1 MTSILVMCQV
11 CLSWVIE
18 DAVRSPT
25 VSVSPDPPSA
35 GHPARLRVGVVGAGR
50 VGAVLGAA
58 LVRAGHDVCAVSAVS
73 QASRERAADLLP
85 GVPVVTVPEVVAQAE
100 LVVLAVP
107 DDALAD
113 LAAGLSVTGA
123 WQAGQIVA
131 HTSGRHG
138 AAVLDPVRAHHA
150 FPIAIHPAMTFTG
163 TALDLARLPD
173 CCFGVTA
180 DERIL
185 PIATALVLDMG
196 AEPVTIAEADRIAYH
211 CALAHGSNHLV
222 TLTAQAMQILDH
234 AGVDTPANVLRPLLY
249 AALDNALR
257 LRDGALTGP
266 VARGDAG
273 TVQSHIDV
281 LTERVP
287 DVLSTYRALAT
298 ATAARAVEDGRL
310 RADLAAP
317 LLDLLSPPPPS
328 PPPPPSSPP
337 PSSSSPGQEP

>member
-1 MTSILVMCQV
+1 
-11 CLSWVIE
+11 
-18 DAVRSPT
+18 
-25 VSVSPDPPSA
+25 VSVSPDPPVP

-58 LVRAGHDVCAVSAVS
+58 LARAGHQVCAVSAVS
-73 QASRERAADLLP
+73 QSSLDRVAELLP
-85 GVPVVTVPEVVAQAE
+85 GVAVRTVPEVVEDAE
-100 LVVLAVP
+100 LVILAVP

-113 LAAGLSVTGA
+113 LAQGLSTTGA

-138 AAVLDPVRAHHA
+138 AAVLDPVRRHLA

-163 TALDLARLPD
+163 TALDLDRLHE

-180 DERIL
+180 DPRIL
-185 PIATALVLDMG
+185 PIASALVLDMG
-196 AEPVTIAEADRIAYH
+196 AEPVVVAEEDRIAYH

-234 AGVDTPANVLRPLLY
+234 AGVDMPAHVLRPLLH

-257 LRDGALTGP
+257 LRDAALTGP
-266 VARGDAG
+266 VARGDVG
-273 TVQSHIDV
+273 TVQTHLEV
-281 LTERVP
+281 LRERVP
-287 DVLSTYRALAT
+287 DVVTTYRALAT

-310 RADLAAP
+310 RPDLAGP
-317 LLDLLSPPPPS
+317 LLDLLADPHT
-328 PPPPPSSPP
+328 
-337 PSSSSPGQEP
+337 PGQEP

>member
-1 MTSILVMCQV
+1 MS
-11 CLSWVIE
+11 
-18 DAVRSPT
+18 DAAV
-25 VSVSPDPPSA
+25 PSA
-35 GHPARLRVGVVGAGR
+35 ERHPARLRVGIVGAGK

-58 LVRAGHDVCAVSAVS
+58 LARAGHDIVSVTAVSR
-73 QASRERAADLLP
+73 ASLDRAAELLP
-85 GVPVVTVPEVVAQAE
+85 GVPVRTVPEVVADAE
-100 LVVLAVP
+100 LVLLAVP

-113 LAAGLSVTGA
+113 LAQGLSTTGA

-138 AAVLDPVRAHHA
+138 SAVLDPVRRHHA

-163 TALDLARLPD
+163 TALDLARLHE

-185 PIATALVLDMG
+185 PIASALVLDIG

-222 TLTAQAMQILDH
+222 TLTAQAMQILDQ
-234 AGVDTPANVLRPLLY
+234 AGVETPSHVLRPLLS

-266 VARGDAG
+266 VARGDVG
-273 TVQSHIDV
+273 TVEAHLEV
-281 LTERVP
+281 LRERVP
-287 DVLSTYRALAT
+287 DVLGTYRALAT

-310 RADLAAP
+310 RADLAGP
-317 LLDLLSPPPPS
+317 LIDLLAPTRPP
-328 PPPPPSSPP
+328 
-337 PSSSSPGQEP
+337 QEEH

>member
-1 MTSILVMCQV
+1 
-11 CLSWVIE
+11 
-18 DAVRSPT
+18 
-25 VSVSPDPPSA
+25 VSVSPDPPVP

-58 LVRAGHDVCAVSAVS
+58 LARAGHQVCAVSAVS
-73 QASRERAADLLP
+73 QSSLDRVAELLP
-85 GVPVVTVPEVVAQAE
+85 GVAVRTVPEVVEDAE
-100 LVVLAVP
+100 LVILAVP

-113 LAAGLSVTGA
+113 LAQGLSTTGA

-138 AAVLDPVRAHHA
+138 AAVLDPVRRHLA

-163 TALDLARLPD
+163 TALDLDRLHE

-180 DERIL
+180 DPRIL
-185 PIATALVLDMG
+185 PIASALVLDMG
-196 AEPVTIAEADRIAYH
+196 AEPVVVAEEDRIAYH

-234 AGVDTPANVLRPLLY
+234 AGVDMPAHVLRPLLH

-257 LRDGALTGP
+257 LRDAALTGP
-266 VARGDAG
+266 VARGDVG
-273 TVQSHIDV
+273 TVQTHLEV
-281 LTERVP
+281 LRERVP
-287 DVLSTYRALAT
+287 DVVTTYRALAT

-310 RADLAAP
+310 RPDLAGP
-317 LLDLLSPPPPS
+317 LLDLLADPHP
-328 PPPPPSSPP
+328 
-337 PSSSSPGQEP
+337 PGQEP

>member
-1 MTSILVMCQV
+1 MS
-11 CLSWVIE
+11 E
-18 DAVRSPT
+18 AAVRRAES
-25 VSVSPDPPSA
+25 
-35 GHPARLRVGVVGAGR
+35 HPARLRVGVVGAGK

-58 LVRAGHDVCAVSAVS
+58 LARAGHDVVAVSAVS
-73 QASRERAADLLP
+73 RASLDRAADLLP
-85 GVPVVTVPEVVAQAE
+85 GVPVRTVPEVVAEAE
-100 LVVLAVP
+100 LVLLAVP

-113 LAAGLSVTGA
+113 LAQGLSTTGA

-138 AAVLDPVRAHHA
+138 AAVLDPVRRHHA

-163 TALDLARLPD
+163 TALDLARLHE

-180 DERIL
+180 DDRIL
-185 PIATALVLDMG
+185 PIASALVLDIG
-196 AEPVTIAEADRIAYH
+196 AEPVMIAEADRIAYH

-234 AGVDTPANVLRPLLY
+234 AGVETPSHVLRPLLS

-266 VARGDAG
+266 VARGDTG
-273 TVQSHIDV
+273 TVAAHVEV
-281 LTERVP
+281 LRERVP
-287 DVLSTYRALAT
+287 DVLATYRALAT

-310 RADLAAP
+310 RPDLAGP
-317 LLDLLSPPPPS
+317 LLDLLATTRPPRE
-328 PPPPPSSPP
+328 
-337 PSSSSPGQEP
+337 EP

>member
-1 MTSILVMCQV
+1 MS
-11 CLSWVIE
+11 E
-18 DAVRSPT
+18 AAVRRAES
-25 VSVSPDPPSA
+25 
-35 GHPARLRVGVVGAGR
+35 HPARLRVGVVGAGK

-58 LVRAGHDVCAVSAVS
+58 LARAGHDVVAVSAVS
-73 QASRERAADLLP
+73 RASLDRAADLLP
-85 GVPVVTVPEVVAQAE
+85 GVPVRTVPEVVAEAE
-100 LVVLAVP
+100 LVLLAVP

-113 LAAGLSVTGA
+113 LAQGLSTTRA

-138 AAVLDPVRAHHA
+138 AAVLDPVRRHHA

-163 TALDLARLPD
+163 TALDLARLHE

-180 DERIL
+180 DDRIL
-185 PIATALVLDMG
+185 PIASALVLDIG
-196 AEPVTIAEADRIAYH
+196 AEPVMIAEADRIAYH

-234 AGVDTPANVLRPLLY
+234 AGVETPSHVLRPLLS

-266 VARGDAG
+266 VARGDTG
-273 TVQSHIDV
+273 TVAAHVEV
-281 LTERVP
+281 LRERVP
-287 DVLSTYRALAT
+287 DVLATYRALAT

-310 RADLAAP
+310 RPDLAGP
-317 LLDLLSPPPPS
+317 LLDLLATTRPPRE
-328 PPPPPSSPP
+328 
-337 PSSSSPGQEP
+337 EP

>member
-1 MTSILVMCQV
+1 MADTV
-11 CLSWVIE
+11 W
-18 DAVRSPT
+18 SPS
-25 VSVSPDPPSA
+25 VSVSPDPQGPA
-35 GHPARLRVGVVGAGR
+35 HPARLRVGVVGAGK

-58 LVRAGHDVCAVSAVS
+58 LARAGHDVVAVSAVS
-73 QASRERAADLLP
+73 RASLDRAADLLP
-85 GVPVVTVPEVVAQAE
+85 GVPVRTVPEVVAEAE
-100 LVVLAVP
+100 LVLLAVP

-113 LAAGLSVTGA
+113 LAQGLSTTGA

-138 AAVLDPVRAHHA
+138 AAVLDPVRRHHA

-163 TALDLARLPD
+163 TALDLVRLHE

-180 DERIL
+180 DDRIL
-185 PIATALVLDMG
+185 PIAGALVLDIG

-234 AGVDTPANVLRPLLY
+234 AGVETPSHVLRPLLS

-266 VARGDAG
+266 VARGDVG
-273 TVQSHIDV
+273 TVAAHLEV
-281 LTERVP
+281 LRERVP
-287 DVLSTYRALAT
+287 DVLATYRALAT

-310 RADLAAP
+310 RPDVAGP
-317 LLDLLSPPPPS
+317 LLDLLATTRPP
-328 PPPPPSSPP
+328 
-337 PSSSSPGQEP
+337 QEEP